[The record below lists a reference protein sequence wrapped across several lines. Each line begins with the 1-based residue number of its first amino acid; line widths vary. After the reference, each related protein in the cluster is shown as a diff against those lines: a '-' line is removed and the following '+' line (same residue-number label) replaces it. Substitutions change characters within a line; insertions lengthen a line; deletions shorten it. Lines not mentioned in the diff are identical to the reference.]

1 MMGPFRRTRQ
11 GIEVR
16 LDRADVAILSQ
27 IPAMLG
33 GVGAEPG
40 DPAAGRLTVPVYL
53 DDPGSDAEYWR
64 LMRSELDESRSADR
78 SAFGELVAGAEDGVT
93 ASPAEAEAFLRVL
106 VEARLVLAARLRVD
120 VAADYERLDEGDHAI
135 LDYLA
140 SLQALLIRAL
150 S

>member
-1 MMGPFRRTRQ
+1 MRSPFRRTRT
-11 GIEVR
+11 GIEIR
-16 LDRADVAILSQ
+16 LDRADVALLSQ
-27 IPAMLG
+27 IPAMLD
-33 GVGAEPG
+33 GVGAEP
-40 DPAAGRLTVPVYL
+40 DDRAAERLTVPVYL

-64 LMRSELDESRSADR
+64 LMRSEMDESRAADR
-78 SAFGELVAGAEDGVT
+78 SAFRELIDGAADGVT

-106 VEARLVLAARLRVD
+106 VEARLVLAARLGVD
-120 VAADYERLDEGDHAI
+120 VASDYERLDEAEHAI

>member
-1 MMGPFRRTRQ
+1 MRSPFRRTRN
-11 GIEVR
+11 GIEIR
-16 LDRADVAILSQ
+16 LDRADVALLSQ
-27 IPAMLG
+27 IPAMLD
-33 GVGAEPG
+33 GVGAEP
-40 DPAAGRLTVPVYL
+40 DDRAAERLTVPVYL

-64 LMRSELDESRSADR
+64 LMRSEMDESRAADR
-78 SAFGELVAGAEDGVT
+78 SAFRELIDGAADGVT

-106 VEARLVLAARLRVD
+106 VEARLVLAARLGVD
-120 VAADYERLDEGDHAI
+120 VASDYERLDEAEHAI